1 MFVYEVRI
9 ELPDA
14 ATRDEVLAWLED
26 DHLRGV
32 VEAGAESGEATVLD
46 GEAHVVL
53 CRYLFASREAF
64 AAYEAGPAEAL
75 RADGRAR
82 LSPDRG
88 IRTSRLTGDV
98 RLRRERS

>member
-14 ATRDEVLAWLED
+14 ETRDEVLGWLEN
-26 DHLRGV
+26 DHLNEV
-32 VEAGAESGEATVLD
+32 VEAGAASGEATVLD
-46 GEAHVVL
+46 GDGHVIV
-53 CRYLFASREAF
+53 CRYVFASREAF

-82 LSPDRG
+82 LAPERG
-88 IRTSRLTGDV
+88 IRASRQMGDV
-98 RLRRERS
+98 RLRRDRS